1 MPPKNLVPSPWFILG
16 IVLLSSMA
24 APLNQFKVPPVLPL
38 LMDAFQQ
45 PAARAGLLMSIFAFT
60 GLLLAIPAGFIFQW
74 LGYRATGL
82 IAILSVVFGA
92 LLGAFSGG
100 MGSMLVSRFIEGA
113 GMSFMTVVAPAVI
126 ALWFTA
132 DRRGKAMGIWTI
144 WVPLGSTIMFLLAP
158 LLAGFW
164 GWRGVWW
171 FGGLYAILVA
181 FLYYLFIKPFP
192 RPVSNQEP
200 IRTAKPVGGGA
211 LGGVLRNGD
220 LWLLSLLFGCF
231 NFVFIGYLTW
241 APTFLHEIRHFS
253 LARASFMVS
262 LMTMLTLISCPMAG
276 WISDRIGSRKV
287 ICVLPMFL
295 MTVLFPMGFYVKA
308 DLLPL
313 LVVALGF
320 VGGFVP
326 PGVFAAAVETVG
338 DERLGGMA
346 MAVIQI
352 GQNAGMLLGPFLLG
366 WMVEAMGGW
375 ETAFLSL
382 APVGIVG
389 TIAGWIAKMRP
400 VNQPRK

>member
-1 MPPKNLVPSPWFILG
+1 MPPKNLVRSPWFILG

-92 LLGAFSGG
+92 LLGVFSGG